1 MADQPT
7 GKGRESPDWTQK
19 SLEQL
24 RNLRI
29 FLAIKKVDKEI
40 RDLNESEAVLR
51 NGPKNSVEMANI
63 RLKVN
68 SDLEA
73 MRQSLDEK
81 TYDSV
86 ETYVQ
91 YALALKE
98 AEVTDE
104 NVVQPALEFHR
115 SHPAK
120 VKYTDIE
127 LTQKVQRAAEE
138 AEKRQKVLDDEV
150 LRKRIIE
157 EHTLEKELEVINK
170 WRAAG
175 LVFGGRDLEEM
186 GFLTWLA
193 QRSRSSPASPTH

>member
-1 MADQPT
+1 MVDQPT

-19 SLEQL
+19 SLEWL

-29 FLAIKKVDKEI
+29 SLAIKKVDKEI
-40 RDLNESEAVLR
+40 RDLNENEAVLR
-51 NGPKNSVEMANI
+51 NGPKNSFEMANI

-68 SDLEA
+68 RDLEA
-73 MRQSLDEK
+73 MRQNLDEK

-86 ETYVQ
+86 GNYVQ
-91 YALALKE
+91 YALTLKE
-98 AEVTDE
+98 AGVTDE
-104 NVVQPALEFHR
+104 NVVQSALEFHR

-138 AEKRQKVLDDEV
+138 AEKRQKALDDEV